1 MPDSPMFVGSM
12 VQVSVHTNDGTTF
25 AHFERMKPAARS
37 MAADLGL
44 ISLAGIWG
52 LNFSVVKV
60 VLREMDPFALNAL
73 RFPLAALAFWVVLR
87 RRPGP
92 RKPAREDVPRIL
104 LLGLVGN
111 VIYQVCFIQGLD
123 LTLAGN
129 ASLLLATTPVW
140 TLALSAFAGHERPT
154 VRVVSGIG
162 ITLIGIT
169 LVIVG
174 RGGGLGLAASTLRG
188 DLLMLGAAALWSGY
202 TVWGR
207 APVARYG
214 PLRMTAWSL
223 WIATPAIVLMGVP
236 SLRGTA
242 LGDVSAGAWIGVL
255 YAGVLSIAVAYVL
268 WYRGV
273 QLLGNSRTAV
283 YSNLVPVTALV
294 VAWLW
299 LGETPTPPQLLGA
312 CVILGG
318 LWLSRTAQMPGPSSL
333 RWRSSGN
340 S

>member
-1 MPDSPMFVGSM
+1 
-12 VQVSVHTNDGTTF
+12 
-25 AHFERMKPAARS
+25 MKPASRS
-37 MAADLGL
+37 MAADFGL

-52 LNFSVVKV
+52 INFSVVKV
-60 VLREMDPFALNAL
+60 VLREMDPFALNAI
-73 RFPLAALAFWVVLR
+73 RFPLAAVAFWLVLR
-87 RRPGP
+87 ARPGV
-92 RKPAREDVPRIL
+92 RVPAREDVPRIL

-140 TLALSAFAGHERPT
+140 TLALSTLAGHERPT
-154 VRVVSGIG
+154 SRVVLGIAITLLGIG
-162 ITLIGIT
+162 

-174 RGGGLGLAASTLRG
+174 RGGGLSLEASTLRG
-188 DLLMLGAAALWSGY
+188 DLLMLGAALLWSAY

-207 APVARYG
+207 TPVARYG

-236 SLRGTA
+236 SLRTTDLA
-242 LGDVSAGAWIGVL
+242 SVSTGAWLGVI

-273 QLLGNSRTAV
+273 QVLGNSRTAV

-294 VAWLW
+294 TAWLW
-299 LGETPTPPQLLGA
+299 LGETPTALQLMGA
-312 CVILGG
+312 GVILGG

>member
-1 MPDSPMFVGSM
+1 MDEPSHPL
-12 VQVSVHTNDGTTF
+12 
-25 AHFERMKPAARS
+25 
-37 MAADLGL
+37 AADLGL
-44 ISLAGIWG
+44 VGLAAIWG
-52 LNFSVVKV
+52 INFSVVKV
-60 VLREMDPFALNAL
+60 VLRELDPFALNAL

-87 RRPGP
+87 MRGGTRR
-92 RKPAREDVPRIL
+92 PAREDVPRIL

-111 VIYQVCFIQGLD
+111 VVYQVCFIQGLD

-129 ASLLLATTPVW
+129 ASLLLATTPIW
-140 TLALSAFAGHERPT
+140 TLLLSAAAGHERPST
-154 VRVVSGIG
+154 RVLTGIA
-162 ITLIGIT
+162 LT
-169 LVIVG
+169 LVGIVLVILG
-174 RGGGLGLAASTLRG
+174 RGDGMALEGSTLAG
-188 DLLMLGAAALWSGY
+188 DLLMLGAAVLWSGY

-207 APVARYG
+207 KPVSRYG

-223 WIATPAIVLMGVP
+223 WIATPAIFLMGLP
-236 SLRGTA
+236 SLLSTD
-242 LGDVSAGAWIGVL
+242 LGGVSAGAWLGVA

-283 YSNLVPVTALV
+283 YSNLVPVAALLTAWV
-294 VAWLW
+294 W
-299 LGETPTPPQLLGA
+299 LGEVPAAGQILGA
-312 CVILGG
+312 CVILAG

>member
-1 MPDSPMFVGSM
+1 MREP
-12 VQVSVHTNDGTTF
+12 
-25 AHFERMKPAARS
+25 RS
-37 MAADLGL
+37 TAADIGL
-44 ISLAGIWG
+44 VGLAGIWG
-52 LNFSVVKV
+52 VNFSVVKV

-73 RFPLAALAFWVVLR
+73 RFPLAALAFWLVLR
-87 RRPGP
+87 GRTGP
-92 RKPAREDVPRIL
+92 RMPAREDIPRIL

-111 VIYQVCFIQGLD
+111 VVYQVCFIQGLD

-129 ASLLLATTPVW
+129 ASLLLATTPIW
-140 TLALSAFAGHERPT
+140 TLALSSFAGHERPT
-154 VRVVSGIG
+154 VRVVAGIG
-162 ITLIGIT
+162 ITLVGIA

-174 RGGGLGLAASTLRG
+174 RGGGLGLGAATFRG
-188 DLLMLGAAALWSGY
+188 DLLMLGASMLWSAY

-207 APVARYG
+207 TPVARYG

-223 WIATPAIVLMGVP
+223 WIATPVIVLMGLP
-236 SLRGTA
+236 SLRATDLSG
-242 LGDVSAGAWIGVL
+242 VSLGAWVGVV

-283 YSNLVPVTALV
+283 YSNLVPVTALLT
-294 VAWLW
+294 AWLW
-299 LGETPTPPQLLGA
+299 LGERPTPPQLLGA
-312 CVILGG
+312 CVILAG
-318 LWLSRTAQMPGPSSL
+318 LWLSRSAQMPGPNSL

>member
-1 MPDSPMFVGSM
+1 
-12 VQVSVHTNDGTTF
+12 
-25 AHFERMKPAARS
+25 MKPS
-37 MAADLGL
+37 SPPLAADLGL
-44 ISLAGIWG
+44 LGLAAIWG
-52 LNFSVVKV
+52 VNFSVVKV

-73 RFPLAALAFWVVLR
+73 RFPLAAAAFWLVLR
-87 RRPGP
+87 TRGGVRRP
-92 RKPAREDVPRIL
+92 ALEDVPRIL

-111 VIYQVCFIQGLD
+111 VVYQVCFIQGLD

-129 ASLLLATTPVW
+129 ASLLLATTPIW
-140 TLALSAFAGHERPT
+140 TLVLSSVAGHERPSL
-154 VRVVSGIG
+154 RVTAGIG
-162 ITLIGIT
+162 CTLMGIVLIVLGREGRPT
-169 LVIVG
+169 LQ
-174 RGGGLGLAASTLRG
+174 ASTVRG
-188 DLLMLGAAALWSGY
+188 DLLMLGAAVLWSAY

-207 APVARYG
+207 TPVARYG

-223 WIATPAIVLMGVP
+223 WIATPVIVLMGIP
-236 SLRGTA
+236 SLRSAELTS
-242 LGDVSAGAWIGVL
+242 VSPGAWLGVV

-294 VAWLW
+294 TAWLW
-299 LGETPTPPQLLGA
+299 LGESPTVGQLAGA
-312 CVILGG
+312 CVILSG
-318 LWLSRTAQMPGPSSL
+318 LWLSRTGQAPGPSSL